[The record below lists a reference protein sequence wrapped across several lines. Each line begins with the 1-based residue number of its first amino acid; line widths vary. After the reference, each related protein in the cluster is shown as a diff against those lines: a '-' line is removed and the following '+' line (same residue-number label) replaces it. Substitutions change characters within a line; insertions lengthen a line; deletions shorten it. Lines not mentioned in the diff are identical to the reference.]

1 MTKWL
6 KSGINHT
13 EKLNGDQNVYE
24 TLRRIISNI
33 GEKIVRDVPV
43 KLEEW
48 NLENFKILQSQID
61 ESNEEGSHEGLNG
74 VVQS

>member
-6 KSGINHT
+6 QSNHT
-13 EKLNGDQNVYE
+13 EKLNGDQKVYE
-24 TLRRIISNI
+24 TLRSIISNI

-48 NLENFKILQSQID
+48 NLENFKILHLQID

>member
-6 KSGINHT
+6 QSNHT
-13 EKLNGDQNVYE
+13 EKLNGDQKVYE